1 MHMITTNEKRA
12 YYEITEIIKCL
23 QEDLKNKI
31 PANMIEFFEANKAQ
45 DYVFNVDMS
54 KSLEEHT
61 LLPQT
66 CELLTVLYQ
75 EFLCDE
81 AEKKLIDEIL
91 EENQKLTQ
99 TNNELKNVVKKV
111 EAIEETK
118 IEEEKNEMVEV
129 KESFFA
135 KIINKIKNFF
145 KAKK

>member
-1 MHMITTNEKRA
+1 MVTTNEKKA
-12 YYEITEIIKCL
+12 YYEIAEIIKYL
-23 QEDLKNKI
+23 DEDLKNKI

-54 KSLEEHT
+54 KSLEEQT

-111 EAIEETK
+111 ETIEETK

-129 KESFFA
+129 KESFLT